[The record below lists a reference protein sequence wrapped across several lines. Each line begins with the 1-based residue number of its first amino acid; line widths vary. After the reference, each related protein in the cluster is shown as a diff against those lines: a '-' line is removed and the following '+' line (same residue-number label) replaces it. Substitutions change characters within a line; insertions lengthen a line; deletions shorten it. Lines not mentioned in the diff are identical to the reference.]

1 MCLYL
6 YLLID
11 IDINISE
18 ALCYTPET
26 TKTLQINCT
35 SIKKLFVLKKKC
47 TPELVASSEDGGMLL
62 TQLNRTPASILLP
75 PPLSPA
81 YLFASAL
88 PWELP
93 ILLLLLHSFFSRL
106 FSQIH
111 MPRPIIALR
120 WTNVAEVTLFVFG
133 QFLKL
138 SFVWILLF
146 LGFLKRWIRIRF
158 Y

>member
-11 IDINISE
+11 IDINK
-18 ALCYTPET
+18 ALKHFAIHLKLRKHCKLTVLPLKSCFE
-26 TKTLQINCT
+26 
-35 SIKKLFVLKKKC
+35 KKS
-47 TPELVASSEDGGMLL
+47 TPELVASSEDEGMLL